1 MKVVSLA
8 VLALLAGAAVA
19 YPDALSVTPLN
30 TQAGLASARD
40 RGIVARGAPMSAA
53 ERAILEARVQRQ
65 HAFLPAQQQLFS
77 PARRIDR
84 SLFGNRRVG
93 WQPPLGAIRDPRQ
106 PMRMQ
111 RLGASFA
118 PPDTIHMAL
127 IRIDFLD
134 DRGGAKSSGT
144 GRFNLDPADTLA
156 NPVDPP
162 PHNRDFYRS
171 HAEALRRFYDQ
182 QSYGRVVVDVDV
194 WPAQQDSAY
203 HLTDMADLGPWSFG
217 QGVFEAAVKMMRLMF
232 FAADSQSTRMGQ
244 RIPWDHYD
252 RFCLVHAGSDLQSDI
267 RSDSKEDIPSFTLF
281 ISDTDRVIFPDS
293 TTRPIDRASFVP
305 ETVNQDGYYGAING
319 VVAHEN
325 GHNMFGFLDVYNVET
340 GFPVVGY
347 WSLMDSGNLV
357 GSRLQLKDGS
367 EIFATGL
374 LPPSIDPLQRDFIGG
389 GLRFAEPAWGE
400 TLSIANNER
409 NSLMYKVPLSSDEYL
424 LLENRYQS
432 PAAAVQLE
440 ADSITHVVLGPKSPD
455 RYEYDALLP
464 GSGILVWHIDASVV
478 PFETSLRPNADF
490 SLNANP
496 ARLAD
501 GLIQASG
508 LADLGDV
515 SSPYLLGS
523 PLDPYQRSINPSL
536 SDSTQPNL
544 IPNQKTRPHVRI
556 DFLDDT
562 GLTQHFVANRTWAQP
577 GWPIVASFP
586 PGGPQPLAID
596 LDGDRNLEVCW
607 AGGRAGSADSAAIF
621 AVRSNGTGLLGPSLE
636 LARLDRR
643 PRPLLAAVLAGD
655 PDLGTGPAY
664 VAATTY
670 HYGPGDAV
678 GGRVWLI
685 DHLGATAAGWPVTL
699 PAPASTPP
707 VIAGVWPDIVVF
719 VGAEN
724 GRVYALDR
732 NGVLLASSDA
742 ALASAVSGRL
752 AFWQG
757 GVAPATPG
765 VDGTSLLAAGGAA
778 GEVAVFA
785 YTAGSLAL
793 VGGAG
798 AAWPRQVGPASGF
811 TPDFLWLRMNGTGPQ
826 AAADCANG
834 APVLVAHHAD
844 KLWAF
849 CPQGAALPGWGRALG
864 DTIVAGLGAGD
875 PDGDGFP
882 EVLYQSVN
890 SQVGFLNRDGFPSPG
905 WPKAGTTEHLR
916 TASPALAIDVDHD
929 GRSEVVALDGSGVI
943 AALDARGKTPAGWP
957 LATGAGAS
965 GSGLA
970 ADLDRN
976 GTLELVAP
984 DRDSLLYAYSLPVL
998 ANNPV
1003 ATSWTMVGGDPG
1015 RTSALLTSRTPAPS
1029 AASAGPL
1036 VKASF
1041 KAFPNPA
1048 RRKPVEFAFT
1058 LTEPAQV
1065 EFRIVDASGHEVASF
1080 SRHAER
1086 AENVIVWDPGALPAG
1101 LYIARV
1107 KFTGA
1112 GGSQIATQPVGLL
1125 R

>member
-1 MKVVSLA
+1 M
-8 VLALLAGAAVA
+8 LALLAGAAVA
-19 YPDALSVTPLN
+19 HPDALTVTPLN

-40 RGIVARGAPMSAA
+40 KGIIARGAPMNAS
-53 ERAILEARVQRQ
+53 ERTVLEARLARQR
-65 HAFLPAQQQLFS
+65 AFLPVQRQLFS
-77 PARRIDR
+77 PGRAIDR

-93 WQPPLGAIRDPRQ
+93 WQPPIGASRDPRQ

-111 RLGASFA
+111 RFGTTIA
-118 PPDTIHMAL
+118 PPDTIHLAI
-127 IRIDFLD
+127 IRIDFLN

-144 GRFNLDPADTLA
+144 GRFNLDAADTVD
-156 NPVDPP
+156 NPVDRP
-162 PHNRDFYRS
+162 PHNRAFYVS
-171 HAEALRRFYDQ
+171 QGEALRRYYDQ
-182 QSYGRVVVDVDV
+182 QSYGRVVVDIDV
-194 WPAQQDSAY
+194 WPTQQDSAF

-217 QGVFEAAVKMMRLMF
+217 QGVFQAAVKMMRGMF
-232 FAADSQSTRMGQ
+232 FAADSQSTALGN

-252 RFCLVHAGSDLQSDI
+252 RYCLVHAGSDLQSDI
-267 RSDSKEDIPSFTLF
+267 KQDSKEDIPSFTLF

-293 TTRPIDRASFVP
+293 TTRPIDRASFIP
-305 ETVNQDGYYGAING
+305 ETINQDGYYGAING
-319 VVAHEN
+319 VMAHEN

-340 GFPVVGY
+340 GYPVVGY

-409 NSLMYKVPLSSDEYL
+409 NNLMYKVPLSSDEYL
-424 LLENRYQS
+424 LLENRYLS

-464 GSGILVWHIDASVV
+464 GSGILVWHIDASVI
-478 PFETSLRPNADF
+478 PFETSLRPNPDF

-501 GLIQASG
+501 EVIQASG
-508 LADLGDV
+508 LDDLGDV

-562 GLTQHFVANRTWAQP
+562 GATQHFVANRTWAQP

-586 PGGPQPLAID
+586 PGGPLPLAID
-596 LDGDRNLEVCW
+596 MDGDRNLEVCW
-607 AGGRAGSADSAAIF
+607 AGGRAGRADSAAVF
-621 AVRSNGTGLLGPSLE
+621 AVRSNGTGLLGTSLE
-636 LARLDRR
+636 LTSLPQR
-643 PRPLLAAVLAGD
+643 PRPLIAAVVTGD
-655 PDLGTGPAY
+655 PDLGTGPSL

-670 HYGPGDAV
+670 HYGAADTT
-678 GGRVWLI
+678 GGRVYLI
-685 DHLGATAAGWPVTL
+685 DHNGAQSFGWPVKL
-699 PAPASTPP
+699 PSPASTSP
-707 VIAGVWPDIVVF
+707 VIAGAWPNIFVF
-719 VGAEN
+719 VGAED
-724 GRVYALDR
+724 GRVYVLDR
-732 NGVLLASSDA
+732 TGAVVATSNTSLG
-742 ALASAVSGRL
+742 SAITGRL

-757 GVAPATPG
+757 GPTPNTEVAGAKN
-765 VDGTSLLAAGGAA
+765 LIAAGCATGL
-778 GEVAVFA
+778 VSTFA
-785 YTAGSLAL
+785 FNASAL
-793 VGGAG
+793 TQEGQM
-798 AAWPRQVGPASGF
+798 QVTSSTTF
-811 TPDFLWLRMNGTGPQ
+811 TPDFLWLRMNGTGAQ
-826 AAADCANG
+826 AAADCAAG
-834 APVLVAHHAD
+834 GPVLAVHHAD
-844 KLWAF
+844 KIWAF
-849 CPQGAALPGWGRALG
+849 CPSGAALPGWGHSLG
-864 DTIVAGLGAGD
+864 DTVVAGLGAGD

-882 EVLYQSVN
+882 EVLYQTVT
-890 SQVGFLNRDGFPSPG
+890 SQVGFLNRDGYPSPG

-916 TASPALAIDVDHD
+916 TLSPALALDVDHD

-965 GSGLA
+965 GSGVA

-976 GTLELVAP
+976 GSLELVAP
-984 DRDSLLYAYSLPVL
+984 DRDSLLYAYSLPIL
-998 ANNPV
+998 ANDAV

-1015 RTSALLTSRTPAPS
+1015 RTSALLESRTPSPA
-1029 AASAGPL
+1029 AASPGPL
-1036 VKASF
+1036 VRASF

-1058 LTEPAQV
+1058 LSEPAQV
-1065 EFRIVDASGHEVASF
+1065 EFRIVDSSGHEVASF
-1080 SRHAER
+1080 SRHGER
-1086 AENVIVWDPGALPAG
+1086 AENLVVWDPGALPAG
-1101 LYIARV
+1101 LYVARV
-1107 KFTGA
+1107 KFSGP
-1112 GGSQIATQPVGLL
+1112 GGSQVAIQPVGLL